1 MVNVCEILGT
11 EYPIIQG
18 AMARIAE
25 CNLAA
30 AVSNGGGLGIIAA
43 GGQSADWLRDQIKK
57 TREMTDKP
65 FGVNIMLLA
74 DNVDELMDVVC
85 EEKVAVV
92 TTGAGNPGKYIAKL
106 KEAGIKVVP
115 VVANVTLAQRVARA
129 GADAVVAEGTEAGGH
144 IGETT
149 TMALIPQMVD
159 ALDIPVI
166 AAGGIADGRGIAAA
180 YMLGAKG
187 VQVGTRFLVADEC
200 IIHQGYKDAILKAK
214 DSSTVATGRSTGH
227 PVRIIKNKLARKIL
241 SLEKKNAPEE
251 EINELKTSANKLAA
265 LVGELLGFYAGTYE
279 EELGFY
285 ACPVHDALCIAVLAD
300 PSLVAYEQAA
310 VKVSIEGITAGESV
324 ADLYRTWPEKPG
336 VEFGTEI
343 DRERFVEL
351 VKESLV
357 LPRGCKKYE

>member
-11 EYPIIQG
+11 KYPIIQG

-25 CNLAA
+25 YNLAS
-30 AVSNGGGLGIIAA
+30 AVSNGRGLGIIAA
-43 GGQSADWLRDQIKK
+43 GGQSADWLRDQIRK
-57 TREMTDKP
+57 TRELTDNP

-85 EEKVAVV
+85 EEKVPVV
-92 TTGAGNPGKYIAKL
+92 TTGAGNPGKYISKL
-106 KEAGIKVVP
+106 KECGIKVIP
-115 VVANVTLAQRVARA
+115 VVANVTLAIRVERA

-149 TMALIPQMVD
+149 TMALVPQMVD
-159 ALDIPVI
+159 ALKIPVI

-200 IIHQGYKDAILKAK
+200 IVAQGYKDAIIKAK

-241 SLEKKNAPEE
+241 SLEKQNAPEE
-251 EINELKTSANKLAA
+251 EINELCTGTLAA
-265 LVGELLGFYAGTYE
+265 AVRDGDADNGNIMSGQIAGLVNKEQSAAEIIEEMFKEEREIYEDRNSICRAGS
-279 EELGFY
+279 
-285 ACPVHDALCIAVLAD
+285 AV
-300 PSLVAYEQAA
+300 
-310 VKVSIEGITAGESV
+310 
-324 ADLYRTWPEKPG
+324 
-336 VEFGTEI
+336 
-343 DRERFVEL
+343 
-351 VKESLV
+351 
-357 LPRGCKKYE
+357 

>member
-11 EYPIIQG
+11 RYPIIQG

-25 CNLAA
+25 YNLAS

-43 GGQSADWLRDQIKK
+43 GGQSADWLRDQIRK
-57 TREMTDKP
+57 TRELTDNP

-85 EEKVAVV
+85 EEKVPVV
-92 TTGAGNPGKYIAKL
+92 TTGAGNPGKYISKL
-106 KEAGIKVVP
+106 KECGIKVIP
-115 VVANVTLAQRVARA
+115 VVANVTLAIRVERA

-149 TMALIPQMVD
+149 TMALVPQMVD
-159 ALDIPVI
+159 ALKIPVI

-200 IIHQGYKDAILKAK
+200 IVAQGYKDAIIKAK

-241 SLEKKNAPEE
+241 SLEKQNAPEE
-251 EINELKTSANKLAA
+251 EINELCTGTLAA
-265 LVGELLGFYAGTYE
+265 AVRDGDADNGNIMSGQIAGLVNKEQSAAEIIEEMFKEEREIYEDRNSICRAGS
-279 EELGFY
+279 
-285 ACPVHDALCIAVLAD
+285 AV
-300 PSLVAYEQAA
+300 
-310 VKVSIEGITAGESV
+310 
-324 ADLYRTWPEKPG
+324 
-336 VEFGTEI
+336 
-343 DRERFVEL
+343 
-351 VKESLV
+351 
-357 LPRGCKKYE
+357 

>member
-1 MVNVCEILGT
+1 M
-11 EYPIIQG
+11 
-18 AMARIAE
+18 
-25 CNLAA
+25 
-30 AVSNGGGLGIIAA
+30 
-43 GGQSADWLRDQIKK
+43 
-57 TREMTDKP
+57 
-65 FGVNIMLLA
+65 
-74 DNVDELMDVVC
+74 
-85 EEKVAVV
+85 

-106 KEAGIKVVP
+106 KEAGIRVIP

-144 IGETT
+144 VGETT

-251 EINELKTSANKLAA
+251 EINELCTGTLAA
-265 LVGELLGFYAGTYE
+265 AVVNGDADNGNIMSGQIAG
-279 EELGFY
+279 
-285 ACPVHDALCIAVLAD
+285 
-300 PSLVAYEQAA
+300 
-310 VKVSIEGITAGESV
+310 
-324 ADLYRTWPEKPG
+324 
-336 VEFGTEI
+336 
-343 DRERFVEL
+343 L
-351 VKESLV
+351 VKKEQPAAEMIEEMFKEAAEV
-357 LPRGCKKYE
+357 YEDRNSICRAGRTV

>member
-1 MVNVCEILGT
+1 MVNVCEIMGT

-25 CNLAA
+25 YNLAS

-43 GGQSADWLRDQIKK
+43 GGQTADWLRDQINNV
-57 TREMTDKP
+57 RERTDKP

-74 DNVDELMDVVC
+74 DNVDELIDVVC
-85 EEKVAVV
+85 EEKVPVV
-92 TTGAGNPGKYIAKL
+92 TTGAGNPGKYIAKM
-106 KEAGIKVVP
+106 KEHGIKVIP
-115 VVANVTLAQRVARA
+115 VVANVTLALRVQRA

-149 TMALIPQMVD
+149 TMALVPQMVD

-166 AAGGIADGRGIAAA
+166 AAGGVADGRGIAAA

-200 IIHQGYKDAILKAK
+200 IVARGYKDAILKAK

-241 SLEKKNAPEE
+241 SLEKQNAPEE
-251 EINELKTSANKLAA
+251 EINELCTGTLAA
-265 LVGELLGFYAGTYE
+265 AVRDGDADNGNIMSGQIAGLVNKEQPAAEIIEEMFKEAKEIYEDRNSICRAG
-279 EELGFY
+279 
-285 ACPVHDALCIAVLAD
+285 
-300 PSLVAYEQAA
+300 
-310 VKVSIEGITAGESV
+310 
-324 ADLYRTWPEKPG
+324 RT
-336 VEFGTEI
+336 V
-343 DRERFVEL
+343 
-351 VKESLV
+351 
-357 LPRGCKKYE
+357 